1 MFPGSAQYS
10 HCLHKTEHQDVL
22 KMKTEVVFQSTG
34 AGRTTQEQKRG
45 VHSQA
50 FAEEKWSK
58 PDQARGLAVTHL
70 QQFSVGSGG
79 GADVWETCGS
89 LKIG

>member
-50 FAEEKWSK
+50 FAEEK
-58 PDQARGLAVTHL
+58 
-70 QQFSVGSGG
+70 
-79 GADVWETCGS
+79 
-89 LKIG
+89 